1 VKPEEQAEIRKTLKI
16 ARENLEIARKDLEN
30 MEKAGLDTTEERK
43 RFRELEAQLAKMIA
57 VYGAAP

>member
-1 VKPEEQAEIRKTLKI
+1 VKPEELREIQKTLK
-16 ARENLEIARKDLEN
+16 AAKEALETARKDLEN

-57 VYGAAP
+57 VYGVAP